1 MALKMATP
9 FKRPETGVY
18 YFRKAVPHKIR
29 HLVGK
34 SEEYISLGTSDAKEA
49 RIIFPRVAAEVQ
61 ERWDAL
67 IAERPRLS
75 KKHIQG
81 LAGEF
86 YRWLIAKHD
95 KDPGQAEKWLAEA
108 EHDRRIMKPRPNGF
122 GAGGPLYHKPVVE
135 FLEERKLVIDDG
147 DFFDLCYAAGSAG
160 VQAKEH
166 LARNA
171 KGDYSPD
178 PDPGEQRFPKW
189 EHVEPD
195 TVSSS
200 RRLTL
205 NLHWNDYVKERA
217 PSAGTVKRW
226 RPVLEKLAAFAGSD
240 DLGKVTTAVLLKWKT
255 ALLNEGLSPKT
266 VKEVNIAAARSFLS
280 WAEENKKIARNPAL
294 DVKVKIPKN
303 YQEEQATVSPSF
315 HPANSR

>member
-34 SEEYISLGTSDAKEA
+34 SEEYISLGTTNAKDAK
-49 RIIFPRVAAEVQ
+49 ILFLRVAAEEQ
-61 ERWDAL
+61 ERWDRLTAQ
-67 IAERPRLS
+67 RPELK

-86 YRWLIAKHD
+86 YRWLVAKHD
-95 KDPGQAEKWLAEA
+95 KDPGKAEKWLAEA

-122 GAGGPLYHKPVVE
+122 GAGGPLYHKPVAE
-135 FLEERKLVIDDG
+135 FLAERKLVIEDG
-147 DFFDLCYAAGSAG
+147 DFFDLCYAAASAG

-178 PDPGEQRFPKW
+178 PAEQRFPKW
-189 EHVEPD
+189 ENVESD
-195 TVSSS
+195 IVSSTHS
-200 RRLTL
+200 KLTL
-205 NLHWNDYVKERA
+205 KLHWDAYIKA
-217 PSAGTVKRW
+217 KQPSENTIKRW
-226 RPVLEKLAAFAGSD
+226 RPILEKLAVFAKT
-240 DLGKVTTAVLLKWKT
+240 DLQHREML
-255 ALLNEGLSPKT
+255 
-266 VKEVNIAAARSFLS
+266 RS
-280 WAEENKKIARNPAL
+280 
-294 DVKVKIPKN
+294 
-303 YQEEQATVSPSF
+303 
-315 HPANSR
+315 